1 MLDLITLDSIS
12 QHKLIEGTIVR
23 PLKVNSDESGILV
36 ETLKTNWTDV
46 YSEVMPFAQQYY
58 SVTNSGIARDENQW
72 HFHPGGQQ
80 DRFIVISG
88 EIVAAIADNEE
99 NSPTKGLLNL
109 YHMKSREN
117 PYLLVVP
124 KRAYHIFMVVSRDPA
139 TLLNFPTR
147 LYDPK
152 EEGRIPFENDQLK
165 TSSGKVFSWNLVRE
179 QFQLPV
185 K

>member
-117 PYLLVVP
+117 PYLLVLWLYP
-124 KRAYHIFMVVSRDPA
+124 EI
-139 TLLNFPTR
+139 LR
-147 LYDPK
+147 LYSTFRPAFMIQKKK
-152 EEGRIPFENDQLK
+152 EEFLLRRISSRPRAEKCFPGILYENNFNCL
-165 TSSGKVFSWNLVRE
+165 
-179 QFQLPV
+179 
-185 K
+185 